1 MDKLKFDVP
10 KLPGWVSALI
20 KVGVLGGATI
30 YTLSK
35 SLYNVEGGQ
44 RAAVFNRIVGV
55 KEKVYPEGTH
65 FLIPWFER
73 PTIYDVRARPYIVE
87 GTSGSHDLQTVN
99 IALRILT
106 RPVADQLPT
115 IYRSLGEN
123 FNEQVLPSIVHETL
137 KAVVTRYNASQLI
150 TQREVRTT

>member
-55 KEKVYPEGTH
+55 KEKV
-65 FLIPWFER
+65 R
-73 PTIYDVRARPYIVE
+73 
-87 GTSGSHDLQTVN
+87 
-99 IALRILT
+99 
-106 RPVADQLPT
+106 
-115 IYRSLGEN
+115 
-123 FNEQVLPSIVHETL
+123 TL
-137 KAVVTRYNASQLI
+137 KPIVIMSNSFVPSMLMLNYKFPVSFCN
-150 TQREVRTT
+150 